1 MDIVLE
7 RVLSLIPKDKSGK
20 YVHGE
25 KVKFAKS
32 IGYNDGS
39 IVSMWENGS
48 SVSYTKKLHQIAS
61 TYNVSVEWLEG
72 KTDDP
77 AIKKERPALTFGES
91 HNFQECNFMFWSVF
105 VGLCAKREVSPNA
118 VAKALGLSSGSVTLW
133 KNGAVPRS
141 TTIKK
146 IADYFGVSPESFLAG
161 TDDPA
166 IKKAPGINAEGL
178 SVARKA
184 LLDAVDG
191 LTDEQC
197 EKLLGIV
204 LEAKRVL

>member
-7 RVLSLIPKDKSGK
+7 RILSLIPKGKNGK
-20 YVHGE
+20 YAHGA

-39 IVSMWENGS
+39 IVSMWENGT
-48 SVSYTKKLHQIAS
+48 SVSYTKKLHQIADI
-61 TYNVSVEWLEG
+61 YNVSVEWLKGE
-72 KTDDP
+72 TDDP
-77 AIKKERPALTFGES
+77 S
-91 HNFQECNFMFWSVF
+91 
-105 VGLCAKREVSPNA
+105 
-118 VAKALGLSSGSVTLW
+118 
-133 KNGAVPRS
+133 
-141 TTIKK
+141 
-146 IADYFGVSPESFLAG
+146 
-161 TDDPA
+161 

-178 SVARKA
+178 SAARKA

>member
-25 KVKFAKS
+25 KAKFAKS

-77 AIKKERPALTFGES
+77 AILTFGES
-91 HNFQECNFMFWSVF
+91 HNFHMFWSVF

-141 TTIKK
+141 TTIRK
-146 IADYFGVSPESFLAG
+146 IADYFGVSPESFLAEA
-161 TDDPA
+161 DDPA

>member
-7 RVLSLIPKDKSGK
+7 RVLSLIPKGKNGK
-20 YVHGE
+20 YAHGA

-39 IVSMWENGS
+39 IVSMWENGA
-48 SVSYTKKLHQIAS
+48 SVSYTKKLHQIADI
-61 TYNVSVEWLEG
+61 YNVSVEWLKGE
-72 KTDDP
+72 TDDP
-77 AIKKERPALTFGES
+77 G
-91 HNFQECNFMFWSVF
+91 
-105 VGLCAKREVSPNA
+105 
-118 VAKALGLSSGSVTLW
+118 
-133 KNGAVPRS
+133 
-141 TTIKK
+141 
-146 IADYFGVSPESFLAG
+146 
-161 TDDPA
+161 

-178 SVARKA
+178 SAARKA

-204 LEAKRVL
+204 LEAKRLL

>member
-7 RVLSLIPKDKSGK
+7 RVLSLIPKGKNGK
-20 YVHGE
+20 YAHGA

-39 IVSMWENGS
+39 IVSMWENGT
-48 SVSYTKKLHQIAS
+48 SVSYTKKLHQIADI
-61 TYNVSVEWLEG
+61 YNVSVEWLKGE
-72 KTDDP
+72 TDDP
-77 AIKKERPALTFGES
+77 GIKKS
-91 HNFQECNFMFWSVF
+91 
-105 VGLCAKREVSPNA
+105 
-118 VAKALGLSSGSVTLW
+118 
-133 KNGAVPRS
+133 
-141 TTIKK
+141 
-146 IADYFGVSPESFLAG
+146 
-161 TDDPA
+161 
-166 IKKAPGINAEGL
+166 PGINAEGL
-178 SVARKA
+178 SAARKA